1 MKAKKLKAILGT
13 ILISTILLAS
23 MTTYAYTDSTMR
35 QDKKIIFNT
44 SCDDDENLYVP
55 NKPSKPEKPE
65 LPNCPIF
72 PNKPNVPDKP
82 EVPEGPEV
90 PSKPVSHLPYIKG
103 YEDGTFRAERP
114 LTREEMA
121 TMIARLL
128 LNGAEPDEE
137 ASFEDIAPTRY
148 SNKYIGYLEKR
159 GIVSGYSDGT
169 FRPYESVTR
178 SEFASMIIKVEAIQ
192 GKAAK
197 RIAPYEDKYLTR
209 VEAVLALNEVF
220 GRECSDA
227 HIPNLFSDL
236 DESNSAYNDIL
247 FAAVE
252 HTHNP

>member
-1 MKAKKLKAILGT
+1 MKAKKLKAMLGAV
-13 ILISTILLAS
+13 LITTILLAS
-23 MTTYAYTDSTMR
+23 MTTYADMNSTMR
-35 QDKKIIFNT
+35 QDKKIIFNE

-65 LPNCPIF
+65 LPSFPIF

-82 EVPEGPEV
+82 EI

-121 TMIARLL
+121 AMIARLL

-148 SNKYIGYLEKR
+148 SNKYIGYLEKL

-252 HTHNP
+252 HTHNQ

>member
-1 MKAKKLKAILGT
+1 MKAKKLKAMLGA

-23 MTTYAYTDSTMR
+23 MTTYADMNSTIR
-35 QDKKIIFNT
+35 QDKKFIFNE

-65 LPNCPIF
+65 LPSFPIF

-82 EVPEGPEV
+82 EMPEV

-148 SNKYIGYLEKR
+148 SNKYIGYLEKL

-252 HTHNP
+252 HTHNQ

>member
-1 MKAKKLKAILGT
+1 MKAKKLKAMLGA

-23 MTTYAYTDSTMR
+23 MTSYADMNSTMR
-35 QDKKIIFNT
+35 QDKKFIFNE

-65 LPNCPIF
+65 LPSFPIF
-72 PNKPNVPDKP
+72 PNKPNVP
-82 EVPEGPEV
+82 EMPEGPEV

-148 SNKYIGYLEKR
+148 SNKYIGYLEKL

-197 RIAPYEDKYLTR
+197 RIEPYEDKYLTSCLLYTSPSPR
-209 VEAVLALNEVF
+209 
-220 GRECSDA
+220 DA
-227 HIPNLFSDL
+227 
-236 DESNSAYNDIL
+236 
-247 FAAVE
+247 
-252 HTHNP
+252 

>member
-1 MKAKKLKAILGT
+1 MKAKKLKAMLGA

-23 MTTYAYTDSTMR
+23 MTTYADMNSTMR
-35 QDKKIIFNT
+35 QDKKFIFNE

-65 LPNCPIF
+65 LPNF

-82 EVPEGPEV
+82 EMPEGPEV

-148 SNKYIGYLEKR
+148 SNKYIGYLEKL

-197 RIAPYEDKYLTR
+197 RIEHYEDKYLTR

-252 HTHNP
+252 HTHNQ

>member
-1 MKAKKLKAILGT
+1 MKAKKLKAMLGAV
-13 ILISTILLAS
+13 LISTILLAS
-23 MTTYAYTDSTMR
+23 MTTYADMNSTMR
-35 QDKKIIFNT
+35 QDKKIIFNE

-65 LPNCPIF
+65 LPSFPIF
-72 PNKPNVPDKP
+72 PNKPN
-82 EVPEGPEV
+82 VPEGPEV

-148 SNKYIGYLEKR
+148 SNKYIGYLEKL

-197 RIAPYEDKYLTR
+197 RIEPYEDKYLTR

-252 HTHNP
+252 HTHNQ

>member
-1 MKAKKLKAILGT
+1 MKAKKLKAMLGA

-23 MTTYAYTDSTMR
+23 MTTYADMNSTMR
-35 QDKKIIFNT
+35 QDKKFIFNE

-65 LPNCPIF
+65 LPSFPIF

-82 EVPEGPEV
+82 EMPEGPEV

-103 YEDGTFRAERP
+103 YEDGTFRAEHP

-128 LNGAEPDEE
+128 LNGAETDEE

-148 SNKYIGYLEKR
+148 SNKYIGYLEKL

-197 RIAPYEDKYLTR
+197 RIEPYEDKYLTR
-209 VEAVLALNEVF
+209 VEA
-220 GRECSDA
+220 D
-227 HIPNLFSDL
+227 
-236 DESNSAYNDIL
+236 
-247 FAAVE
+247 
-252 HTHNP
+252 

>member
-1 MKAKKLKAILGT
+1 MKAKKLKAMLGA

-23 MTTYAYTDSTMR
+23 MTSYADMNSTMR
-35 QDKKIIFNT
+35 QDKKFIFNE

-65 LPNCPIF
+65 LPSFPIF
-72 PNKPNVPDKP
+72 PNKPNVP
-82 EVPEGPEV
+82 EMPEGPEV

-148 SNKYIGYLEKR
+148 SNKYIGYLEKL

-197 RIAPYEDKYLTR
+197 RIEPYEDKYLTR

-252 HTHNP
+252 HTHNQ